1 MEGDNKMV
9 NIEEVTLLIKTDY
22 GFALDEVLQTLNN
35 AKFESVNTKILDFDS
50 KEVATI
56 KYKHNQ
62 YKVEGV
68 KYNAGGVK

>member
-1 MEGDNKMV
+1 MEGDNTMV

-22 GFALDEVLQTLNN
+22 GFALDEVLRTLHN
-35 AKFESVNTKILDFDS
+35 AEFEKSNTKILDFDS

-62 YKVEGV
+62 YKVQGV

>member
-1 MEGDNKMV
+1 MV

-22 GFALDEVLQTLNN
+22 GFALDEVLRTLHN
-35 AKFESVNTKILDFDS
+35 AEFEKSNTKILDFNS

-62 YKVEGV
+62 YKVQGV
-68 KYNAGGVK
+68 KYNAGGGN

>member
-1 MEGDNKMV
+1 MV
-9 NIEEVTLLIKTDY
+9 NIEEVTLLIKTDF
-22 GFALDEVLQTLNN
+22 GFALDEVLRTLHN
-35 AKFESVNTKILDFDS
+35 AEFEKGHTKILDFDS

-62 YKVEGV
+62 YKVQGV

>member
-1 MEGDNKMV
+1 MV

-22 GFALDEVLQTLNN
+22 GFALDEVLSTLHN
-35 AKFESVNTKILDFDS
+35 AEFEKSNTKILAFDS

-68 KYNAGGVK
+68 

>member
-1 MEGDNKMV
+1 MV

-22 GFALDEVLQTLNN
+22 GFALDEVLSTLHN
-35 AKFESVNTKILDFDS
+35 AEFEKSNTKILDFNS

-62 YKVEGV
+62 YKVQGV
-68 KYNAGGVK
+68 KYNAGGGN

>member
-1 MEGDNKMV
+1 
-9 NIEEVTLLIKTDY
+9 
-22 GFALDEVLQTLNN
+22 VLQTLNN

>member
-1 MEGDNKMV
+1 MV
-9 NIEEVTLLIKTDY
+9 NIEEVTLLIKSYY
-22 GFALDEVLQTLNN
+22 GFALDEVLRTLHN
-35 AKFESVNTKILDFDS
+35 AEFEKSNTKILDFDS

-62 YKVEGV
+62 YKVQGV